1 MDFMTTLAQIPGI
14 GPYLPYLTLAVT
26 IAAALATVLPPP
38 PSSGGFMATLYGV
51 FYHAVSWLALN
62 KGKASNANALAATKP
77 PSGAMNTLGPI
88 AFLLAT
94 GVALSGCAIKSPA
107 AGVTIGAGASPSVVD
122 VAAAVY
128 PKSLA
133 AVNAVC
139 PAVQN
144 GLSILASCVSGGAA
158 GSTGTVAQARTI
170 ADASCT
176 EAGKLDLAANDTKA
190 AVTGPTATNSGDSA
204 GFLVKMF
211 NDAAAIAPVACPLA
225 KALLKQ

>member
-1 MDFMTTLAQIPGI
+1 MLKISA
-14 GPYLPYLTLAVT
+14 
-26 IAAALATVLPPP
+26 IAAACL
-38 PSSGGFMATLYGV
+38 
-51 FYHAVSWLALN
+51 
-62 KGKASNANALAATKP
+62 
-77 PSGAMNTLGPI
+77 
-88 AFLLAT
+88 LLA
-94 GVALSGCAIKSPA
+94 GCALHSGNSPA
-107 AGVTIGAGASPSVVD
+107 PSAGVTIATGAAPSVVD

-133 AVNAVC
+133 AVNSVC

-176 EAGKLDLAANDTKA
+176 EAGKLDLAANDAKA